1 MADFSPEFYLSHT
14 TDTNRGCVDVIAEG
28 SVRQQAY
35 IGGSSPEDI
44 AFTVRAI
51 GCLDFTELPDLE
63 RSTIIAKLDD
73 VQEWE
78 VF

>member
-14 TDTNRGCVDVIAEG
+14 TDVNRGCVDVVAEG
-28 SVRQQAY
+28 TVRQQAY

-44 AFTVRAI
+44 TFTVRAI
-51 GCLDFTELPDLE
+51 GCLDFTDIPDTK
-63 RSTIIAKLDD
+63 RATVQAMLDT